1 MVTLDS
7 PPLYITH
14 LNGSHQECANPEIHS
29 QLHLYPEV
37 NTNGS
42 VSEIWHGAKL
52 CKELSPDLLSP
63 MFDAGHG
70 THYYVNEIAQLID
83 RQFVIP
89 VCWIRVD
96 GAMHMDVH
104 SVEFNEEV

>member
-1 MVTLDS
+1 
-7 PPLYITH
+7 
-14 LNGSHQECANPEIHS
+14 
-29 QLHLYPEV
+29 
-37 NTNGS
+37 
-42 VSEIWHGAKL
+42 
-52 CKELSPDLLSP
+52 
-63 MFDAGHG
+63 MFDTGHG

-89 VCWIRVD
+89 VRWIRAD